1 MVYWYTLPILGVY
14 NIYNIYTMNM
24 CKYTYEK
31 KKAHLHLAGFL
42 LKLKLIFSIPV
53 TSDWRGKSLDCS
65 RVNVWTSSKFSENHG
80 ETFVMFHAKR
90 GEDCSPEKKKKK
102 QIPKRLQKF
111 WWDITHKFIK
121 RTLSSKEI
129 QMRMHQMWI
138 RKHGMLSY
146 YKPSTINAIK
156 IDNPYPLDRLCS
168 PFSWFGGHIS
178 IRISRKIQERV

>member
-65 RVNVWTSSKFSENHG
+65 RVNV
-80 ETFVMFHAKR
+80 
-90 GEDCSPEKKKKK
+90 
-102 QIPKRLQKF
+102 
-111 WWDITHKFIK
+111 
-121 RTLSSKEI
+121 
-129 QMRMHQMWI
+129 
-138 RKHGMLSY
+138 
-146 YKPSTINAIK
+146 
-156 IDNPYPLDRLCS
+156 
-168 PFSWFGGHIS
+168 
-178 IRISRKIQERV
+178 

>member
-1 MVYWYTLPILGVY
+1 
-14 NIYNIYTMNM
+14 MNM

-90 GEDCSPEKKKKK
+90 GEDCSPEKKKSD
-102 QIPKRLQKF
+102 PQKA
-111 WWDITHKFIK
+111 
-121 RTLSSKEI
+121 SKVLMGYHS
-129 QMRMHQMWI
+129 QVHQAN
-138 RKHGMLSY
+138 
-146 YKPSTINAIK
+146 T
-156 IDNPYPLDRLCS
+156 
-168 PFSWFGGHIS
+168 
-178 IRISRKIQERV
+178 